1 LVALHRDRGIGTDAD
16 TSEKEIIENISS
28 IPGRGNIDEPGGLK
42 EGRQPELDF
51 LANPLC
57 LELEKTINWLL
68 KRPRRGGGRIRT
80 PTVQCNLSPAIR
92 RCFPAPCRF
101 FHLAAKFLFLFPNA
115 ARPWNIKS
123 LIFLHNA
130 RPHTSIASF
139 LFHLFSLSQHV

>member
-1 LVALHRDRGIGTDAD
+1 MCKRECGSMIAELDAN

-68 KRPRRGGGRIRT
+68 KRPRRGVEDT
-80 PTVQCNLSPAIR
+80 
-92 RCFPAPCRF
+92 
-101 FHLAAKFLFLFPNA
+101 HPNGA
-115 ARPWNIKS
+115 M
-123 LIFLHNA
+123 
-130 RPHTSIASF
+130 
-139 LFHLFSLSQHV
+139 